1 MTKTMSGSS
10 RRDVMRIAAG
20 GAALGIAGFPYI
32 ARAATPDPVRFS
44 LDFRIYGGS
53 AAPFLGL
60 ENGIYKDLNLDMAI
74 SGSPGSGETVQRV
87 ASGTHDFGIADA
99 STLIA
104 FAGVNQN
111 DAPKLVM
118 TIFDNFP
125 ACILSLKPKAVNS
138 LDDLKHIKLGT
149 GTSDGGSKLLPA
161 LLKLNNIDPASI
173 NRVTVDVKLR
183 DTMLLKGDVDAVVG
197 FDYTSIFNLIGNGV
211 KMEDINLLYY
221 TSYGFDF
228 WGNSLIASRTLIEKN
243 PDLVR
248 RVVAAIARVWIAGA
262 KDRAGAINAVLKR
275 DPLLDRDVERARL
288 DFVYDKHVL
297 TPRVLQGGLGQM
309 DPTRMAKGIALLKEG
324 FAMTSAPTMDDI
336 YDGRFLPPSKD
347 LMFP

>member
-10 RRDVMRIAAG
+10 RRDVIRIAAG
-20 GAALGIAGFPYI
+20 GAAIGFAGFPYI

-60 ENGIYKDLNLDMAI
+60 ENGIYKDLNLDMSI

-99 STLIA
+99 STLVA
-104 FAGVNQN
+104 FAGVNPN
-111 DAPKLVM
+111 DTPKLVM

-125 ACILSLKPKAVNS
+125 ACILSLKPKTINS
-138 LDDLKHIKLGT
+138 LEDLKHIKLGT

-228 WGNSLIASRTLIEKN
+228 WGNSLIASRALIEKN

-248 RVVAAIARVWIAGA
+248 RVVSAIARVWIAGA
-262 KDRAGAINAVLKR
+262 KDRAGAIDAVLKR

-309 DPTRMAKGIALLKEG
+309 DPARMAKGIALLKDG
-324 FAMTSAPTMDDI
+324 FAMTSAPTIDGV
-336 YDGRFLPPSKD
+336 YDGSFLPPSKD
-347 LMFP
+347 LMFT

>member
-1 MTKTMSGSS
+1 MVKTTESLS
-10 RRDVMRIAAG
+10 RRDLMRITAAG
-20 GAALGIAGFPYI
+20 AGLGITGFPSI
-32 ARAATPDPVRFS
+32 ARAAASDPVQFS
-44 LDFRIYGGS
+44 LDFRIYGAT
-53 AAPFLGL
+53 AAEFLGV
-60 ENGIYKDLNLDMAI
+60 ENGIYKDLNLDMTI

-99 STLIA
+99 STLVA
-104 FAGVNQN
+104 FAGANPK

-118 TIFDNFP
+118 TIYDDFP
-125 ACILSLKPKAVNS
+125 ACILSLKPKVVSS

-183 DTMLLKGDVDAVVG
+183 DTMLLRGEVDAVIG
-197 FDYTSIFNLIGNGV
+197 FDYTSIFNLMGNGV

-228 WGNSLIASRTLIEKN
+228 WGNSLIASRSLIETN

-248 RVVAAIARVWIAGA
+248 RVALATARVWIAGA

-275 DPLLDRDVERARL
+275 DPLLDPTIERERL
-288 DFVYDKHVL
+288 DFVYAKHVL
-297 TPRVLQGGLGQM
+297 TPRVLKGGLGQM
-309 DPTRMAKGIALLKEG
+309 DATRMAKGLAVLKEG
-324 FAMTSAPTMDDI
+324 FDMANPPTMDDI
-336 YDGRFLPPSKD
+336 YDGRFLPPSKE
-347 LMFP
+347 LMFG